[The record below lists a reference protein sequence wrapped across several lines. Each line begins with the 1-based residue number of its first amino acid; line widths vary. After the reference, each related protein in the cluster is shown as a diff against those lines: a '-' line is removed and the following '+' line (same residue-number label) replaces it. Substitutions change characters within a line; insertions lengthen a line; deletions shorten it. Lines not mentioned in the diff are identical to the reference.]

1 MVPVSG
7 ISESENSRVIDGSFC
22 ISMRWIPHRLE
33 YDRLSGLSRA
43 CVYPFSS
50 NCQQIQSNSIIT
62 DTVGTRKSV
71 RITECPY

>member
-7 ISESENSRVIDGSFC
+7 ISESEYLRVIDCSFR
-22 ISMRWIPHRLE
+22 IFMRLIPDRLE
-33 YDRLSGLSRA
+33 YDRLAGLSRG